1 MSQDIDPEIEELM
14 SSRRRLLT
22 RGAAAA
28 AVATVAG
35 LAMSKETLAINGDNI
50 KVGNTTTGDATTTVN
65 GGTTFRV
72 VNGKST
78 GINGVQGS
86 ILGTTNVTSDAGVI
100 GENTSTTSGIGVYG
114 FNAASSVNGYGVLGS
129 NRGDNGIGV
138 FGVHSTEGGSTGVG
152 VWAQTNKGNGLVARG
167 TMYDVVASGN
177 GKVLFGAASFTNP
190 PTPGASTPG
199 TTGRDADGN
208 LWYSPS
214 SGVYRKL
221 SGPAVAGAF
230 HALPPGRVYDSR
242 QTLPSPGP
250 LAAGANRTISVAD
263 RRDATL
269 STGAVVEAN
278 FVPAGAT
285 AVSANVTITGT
296 VGAGFLTVN
305 PGGNTTVGASTINWK
320 ASDQDIANGII
331 LTLNANRELTIIAG
345 GGGSTGFIIDINGYF
360 L

>member
-1 MSQDIDPEIEELM
+1 VSQDIESQIEEVT
-14 SSRRRLLT
+14 STRRRLLT
-22 RGAAAA
+22 KGAAAA

-35 LAMSKETLAINGDNI
+35 LAMSKETLAANGDNI

-78 GINGVQGS
+78 GVNS
-86 ILGTTNVTSDAGVI
+86 IQASIYGTTNVTSDAGVI

-114 FNAASSVNGYGVLGS
+114 FNSVSSVNGYGVLGS

-177 GKVLFGAASFTNP
+177 GKVLFGAPSFTNP
-190 PTPGASTPG
+190 PTPGASTAG

-208 LWYSPS
+208 LWYSPA

-221 SGPAVAGAF
+221 SGPTTAGQF
-230 HALPPGRVYDSR
+230 HAISPVRVYDSR
-242 QTLPSPGP
+242 SALPTPGKLVVGTPRVVSVKDGRDQT
-250 LAAGANRTISVAD
+250 
-263 RRDATL
+263 
-269 STGAVVEAN
+269 TGAVTAADV
-278 FVPAGAT
+278 VPAGAT
-285 AVSANVTITGT
+285 AVFFNLTISATEGSGYLSV
-296 VGAGFLTVN
+296 V
-305 PGGNTTVGASTINWK
+305 PGDAAAESGSSINWTS
-320 ASDQDIANGII
+320 AGLDIANG
-331 LTLNANRELTIIAG
+331 LVGKVDASRQFKVFAG
-345 GGGSTGFIIDINGYF
+345 GGGTTHFIIDITGYY